1 MAGEGEAARELAE
14 HQAQWARLQAYLTA
28 KAAES
33 LSREH
38 RAQWERLQAHLAKA
52 AEAKAAEAKAAE
64 AASSGETAAEP
75 KPEYQLYF
83 EAKYPAGPDGIH
95 HIGQKKKPQPAP
107 QPQPQPDNTAA
118 PRGLK
123 KRKRA
128 SAAPPLHKVQRTQP
142 PPQRQQSPPHS
153 SAARQLVAAE
163 KKPADALTEE
173 TKAQKSLEELLR
185 KYVQQK
191 HQADEDTVVALLHVS
206 ISFSCCRSPACS
218 L

>member
-95 HIGQKKKPQPAP
+95 HIGQKKKTYDKTEATE
-107 QPQPQPDNTAA
+107 QPQAKQNQFTMK
-118 PRGLK
+118 RKNNKK
-123 KRKRA
+123 KR
-128 SAAPPLHKVQRTQP
+128 
-142 PPQRQQSPPHS
+142 
-153 SAARQLVAAE
+153 
-163 KKPADALTEE
+163 D
-173 TKAQKSLEELLR
+173 
-185 KYVQQK
+185 
-191 HQADEDTVVALLHVS
+191 
-206 ISFSCCRSPACS
+206 
-218 L
+218 